1 MFTGVQNRARERAM
15 YFFLSFFFFLFL
27 SALRR
32 RGPNLL
38 YCLPRREFFF
48 SRSFSFSFFAACRYI
63 TDIHRFLPIL
73 SLLVRIHPRENGTDL
88 PFEFFLNREK
98 ERASERE
105 REKERGTVVYEY
117 KFIKNHGVTKIFL
130 FLRFFGVSLNV

>member
-15 YFFLSFFFFLFL
+15 YFFSFFFLF
-27 SALRR
+27 
-32 RGPNLL
+32 
-38 YCLPRREFFF
+38 
-48 SRSFSFSFFAACRYI
+48 SFSFRLAASRTEFAILLTAPRILLLSFFLVFRRYI
-63 TDIHRFLPIL
+63 TDIHRFLRIL